1 MFERLIARHDKMKP
15 VYAELQE
22 LHVIERSTL
31 DPSGTVY
38 FAGTF
43 ATADNHAGLRAD
55 YSELQSLSE
64 DIPAR
69 LCGWKRCCGAEA
81 TYLTEAE
88 VSP

>member
-1 MFERLIARHDKMKP
+1 MKP

-22 LHVIERSTL
+22 LHVIEGRL
-31 DPSGTVY
+31 WILLEQCI